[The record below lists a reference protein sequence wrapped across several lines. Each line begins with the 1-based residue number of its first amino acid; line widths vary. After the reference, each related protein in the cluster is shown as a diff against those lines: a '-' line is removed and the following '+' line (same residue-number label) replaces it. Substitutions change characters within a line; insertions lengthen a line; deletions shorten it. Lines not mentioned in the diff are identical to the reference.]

1 MDNDSTQIDIEIDG
15 EFRPISFPAPLAVFL
30 RLEEEGLNT
39 DQDGDDIAEA
49 LTQPIVLVEK
59 SRISGELYFTGDHSL
74 ADAIAYH
81 ENQEYAEDWAVECVY
96 NTSTRTVNA
105 SALPSLFDLVHH
117 AVTSDHTPEERLDA
131 VLEILRA
138 AGYEVQ
144 A

>member
-81 ENQEYAEDWAVECVY
+81 ENQEYAEDWAIECVY
-96 NTSTRTVNA
+96 EVATGTIIDSV
-105 SALPSLFDLVHH
+105 PSLFALIHQ
-117 AVTSDHTPEERLDA
+117 AVTSDGTPEERLGA
-131 VLEILRA
+131 VAEILRA
-138 AGYEVQ
+138 AGYEVP